1 MNIIFLLFGVMSL
14 LLSLGYLYKPDT
26 IVKINEFFKK
36 RIFNDQHVIFRRK
49 KIGIVLLVIGVIA
62 FFLGIKS

>member
-1 MNIIFLLFGVMSL
+1 MNILFLIFGIMSL

-26 IVKINEFFKK
+26 IIRINEFFKK
-36 RIFNDQHVIFRRK
+36 TVFNDQHVIFRRK
-49 KIGIVLLVIGVIA
+49 KIGIILLIIGVIA